1 MSHFIAFYK
10 CDICKEPIA
19 GLVSNTM
26 LLVFTALGGK
36 NCLILNPYEIK
47 VGIEVKTFCSRC
59 APSWASE
66 IDLKYHTCQ
75 KEVKFFYDPPAV
87 EVIKPNGE
95 RLLVDTKTL
104 LSEYTNISHCSVACY
119 RVRMRDEN
127 AEPIFLEFKTIEG
140 GRQ

>member
-26 LLVFTALGGK
+26 LLVFAVLDSK
-36 NCLILNPYEIK
+36 CLILNPYEIK
-47 VGIEVKTFCSRC
+47 VGTEVKTFCSRC
-59 APSWASE
+59 APAWASKV
-66 IDLKYHTCQ
+66 DLKCHTCQ

-104 LSEYTNISHCSVACY
+104 LSEYTNISHCSAACY
-119 RVRMRDEN
+119 KVRMRDEK
-127 AEPIFLEFKTIEG
+127 AEPIFLGFKKVEG
-140 GRQ
+140 GR